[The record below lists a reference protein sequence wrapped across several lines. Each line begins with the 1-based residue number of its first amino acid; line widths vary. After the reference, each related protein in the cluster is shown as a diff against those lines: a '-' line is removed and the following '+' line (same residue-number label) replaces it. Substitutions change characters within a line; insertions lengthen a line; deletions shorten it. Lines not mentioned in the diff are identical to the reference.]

1 MDRDSVI
8 LKGLAELDA
17 FAAGCMKSAKRVRGL
32 QEGLISHGTLR
43 KPSKEQRLL
52 IHLLTLLGWWGG
64 GESGL
69 SLEDSGLSG
78 WAGSGMKVEVGA

>member
-52 IHLLTLLGWWGG
+52 IHLLTLLGWWWGG
-64 GESGL
+64 SLASPWRILASVAGL
-69 SLEDSGLSG
+69 ALE
-78 WAGSGMKVEVGA
+78 